1 MGGLPQM
8 IYGDGI
14 RKMQTVQFGGYN
26 HNLYAGEGQIW
37 DMENMTSD
45 YAPLLSPRKPR
56 YKVAQLKKPNG
67 FYSKD
72 GMYWVDGTEFYA
84 DGEIK
89 GTVEDSRKTFCS
101 LGAYIVILPDK
112 MIYNTQTKE
121 LESIEKQFAGTV
133 KIQDGTYIGQSA
145 KANTI
150 YAAGVDWSLYFKAG
164 DAVTIEG
171 AVKHPENNR
180 TPIIREI
187 DGAELR
193 FYENVFV
200 INEGGD
206 EETVTISRTMPDLDF
221 ICENENRLWG
231 GKGDTVYACKL
242 GDPTNWNVFD
252 GLATDSYA
260 VGVGSAGDFTA
271 CTSFL
276 GYPIFFKEEIIY
288 KVFGDKPS
296 NFQVMS
302 SASLGV
308 ERGSDR
314 SIAIAGE
321 TLYYHSRAGIMAY
334 TGGIPSPVGA
344 AFGTV
349 RYRDA
354 VGGSDGRKYYV
365 SMKDEKGQYT
375 VFAYD
380 TWTNQW
386 HKEDYKQAVNYGWNE
401 ELYFLDAEGT
411 LWLAG
416 NAREIPDGAVQEE
429 TVNSMVEF
437 GDFTENDAN
446 KKGTAK
452 LQLRI
457 EVEAGSKVQVQMMFD
472 TDGKW
477 ETVSTLKTEV
487 KRSYYLPIIPR
498 RSDHFKIRLSG
509 TGDWKLY
516 SLVRESYSGSEMRST
531 K

>member
-1 MGGLPQM
+1 MSGLPQM

-45 YAPLLSPRKPR
+45 FAPLLSPRKPR
-56 YKVAQLKKPNG
+56 YKVAKLERPNG
-67 FYSKD
+67 FYGKD
-72 GMYWVDGTEFYA
+72 GMFWVDGETFYA
-84 DGEIK
+84 GGVAK
-89 GTVEDSRKTFCS
+89 GTVTDSKKIFCS
-101 LGAYIVILPDK
+101 LGAYVVVLPDK
-112 MIYNTQTKE
+112 KIYNTLTDTFK
-121 LESIEKQFAGTV
+121 SIEKTWTGSATI
-133 KIQDGTYIGQSA
+133 KDGTFVGQEA

-150 YAAGVDWSLYFKAG
+150 YAEGINWADYFKTG
-164 DAVTIEG
+164 DAVTISG

-187 DGAELR
+187 DGAEMR
-193 FYENVFV
+193 FYENIFV
-200 INEGGD
+200 IGEGGD
-206 EETVTISRTMPDLDF
+206 TETLTIEKTMPDLDF

-231 GKGDTVYACKL
+231 CKGDTVYASKL

-252 GLATDSYA
+252 GLASDSFA
-260 VGVGSAGDFTA
+260 VNVGSAGDFTA

-288 KVFGDKPS
+288 KVFGEKPS

-308 ERGSDR
+308 ERGSHN

-321 TLYYHSRAGIMAY
+321 VLFYLSRAGIMAY
-334 TGGIPSPVGA
+334 SGGIPSSVGE

-349 RYRDA
+349 RYKNA

-365 SMKDEKGQYT
+365 SMKDENGKYT

-380 TWTNQW
+380 TWNRLW
-386 HKEDYKQAVNYGWNE
+386 HKEDYKEVVNYGWNE
-401 ELYFLDAEGT
+401 ELYFLDADGA
-411 LWLAG
+411 LWLSG
-416 NAREIPDGAVQEE
+416 NAREVPDGAEKE
-429 TVNSMVEF
+429 AEIESLVEF
-437 GDFTENDAN
+437 GDFTESDAN

-457 EVEAGSKVQVQMMFD
+457 EVDANSEVKVEMMFD
-472 TDGKW
+472 TEGTW
-477 ETVSTLKTEV
+477 HTVSTLKSEV

-498 RSDHFKIRLSG
+498 RSDHFKIRLVG
-509 TGDWKLY
+509 KGDWKLY
-516 SLVRESYSGSEMRST
+516 SLVRENYSGSEMRST

>member
-1 MGGLPQM
+1 MSGLPQM

-14 RKMQTVQFGGYN
+14 RKAQTLQFGGYN
-26 HNLYAGEGQIW
+26 HNLYAGDGQIW

-56 YKVAQLKKPNG
+56 YKVAKLNKPNG
-67 FYSKD
+67 FYGKD
-72 GMYWVDGTEFYA
+72 GMYWVDGTTFYA
-84 DGEIK
+84 GGTDK
-89 GTVEDSRKTFCS
+89 GTVTDSEKTFCA
-101 LGAYIVILPDK
+101 LGAYIIILPDK
-112 MIYNTQTKE
+112 KMYHTINGTFE
-121 LESIEKQFAGTV
+121 NIEKTWTGAATI
-133 KIQDGTYIGQSA
+133 KDGSYVGEAA

-150 YAAGVDWSLYFKAG
+150 YAQDVNWSEYFKVG
-164 DAVTIEG
+164 DAVTISG

-187 DGAELR
+187 DGGELR

-206 EETVTISRTMPDLDF
+206 AETLTIERTMPDLDF

-231 GKGDTVYACKL
+231 CKGDTIYASKL
-242 GDPTNWNVFD
+242 GDPTNWNVYD
-252 GLATDSYA
+252 GLSTDSYA
-260 VGVGSAGDFTA
+260 VNVGSAGDFTA
-271 CTSFL
+271 CTSYL
-276 GYPIFFKEEIIY
+276 GYPVFFKEEIIY

-308 ERGSDR
+308 ERGSAK

-321 TLYYHSRAGIMAY
+321 TLYYNSRAGIMAY
-334 TGGIPSPVGA
+334 SGGIPSPMGA

-349 RYRDA
+349 RYKDA

-365 SMKDEKGQYT
+365 SMKNDQGRYT
-375 VFAYD
+375 IFAYD
-380 TWTNQW
+380 TWTNLW
-386 HKEDYKQAVNYGWNE
+386 HKEDYKEVINYGWNE
-401 ELYFLDAEGT
+401 ELYFLDADGN
-411 LWLAG
+411 LWLSG
-416 NAREIPDGAVQEE
+416 NTREVPDGAEKE
-429 TVNSMVEF
+429 APVNSIVEF
-437 GDFTENDAN
+437 GDFTESDAN

-457 EVEAGSKVQVQMMFD
+457 EVDADSEVQVQMMFD
-472 TDGKW
+472 TDGEW
-477 ETVSTLKTEV
+477 VPVSTLVTKV

-498 RSDHFKIRLSG
+498 RSDHFKIRLVG
-509 TGDWKLY
+509 VGGWRLY
-516 SLVRESYSGSEMRST
+516 SLVRENYSGSELRST